1 MNRILLLEDDIELNL
16 TASAF
21 LKSKGFEV
29 ASAHDVNEAWD
40 VMYEGTVDLIVS
52 DIMLPKVDGFEFVN
66 MVREEDRKVPII
78 FISAR
83 DDFEAKSRGFKE
95 GIDDY
100 MVKPLDLEELYLRIL
115 ALLRRSSIMEAHQ
128 IKVGEFIMDEDERS
142 ATWDG
147 EEIHL
152 TQREFD
158 ILYMLLSYPRKTFTR
173 SRLMEKFWSADSAAT
188 SRTVDVFITR
198 IREKTSECT
207 SFEIVTVHG
216 LGYKAIFK

>member
-1 MNRILLLEDDIELNL
+1 MNRILLLEDDLELNL

-40 VMYEGTVDLIVS
+40 IMYEGSVDLIVS
-52 DIMLPKVDGFEFVN
+52 DIMLPKVDGFEFVS
-66 MVREEDRKVPII
+66 MVREEDRNIPII

-83 DDFEAKSRGFKE
+83 EDFEAKSRGFRE

-115 ALLRRSSIMEAHQ
+115 ALLRRSSIRESHR
-128 IKVGEFIMDEDERS
+128 IEVGSFVMDEEERS
-142 ATWDG
+142 AYDG
-147 EEIHL
+147 DEEIRL

-158 ILYMLLSYPRKTFTR
+158 ILYLLLSYPKKTFTR
-173 SRLMEKFWSADSAAT
+173 SRLMEKFWSAESTAT

-198 IREKTSECT
+198 IREKTASCT

-216 LGYKAIFK
+216 LGYKAVIK